1 MLKRLLDTLDG
12 VPEALHEFYEEKDGK
27 FHLLAEAEDTSA
39 LKSAKDHEK
48 EARQKAEQELRDLR
62 AAEADKIAKAE
73 EAARAKALKEA
84 RENSD
89 FDALDK
95 SWKEK
100 FDALKAEKNAETAAL
115 QDAING
121 EKIKTVAGE
130 LASEIS
136 IAPALLQPLIEA
148 RLSVELTEGK
158 FNTRV
163 LDAAGQPSALSIDD
177 LRAEFVGND
186 AFKGVMKA
194 GNASGGGATN
204 SNGGGAANKP
214 FAEMTA
220 SERVALKQSNPD
232 QFRKMASES
241 QGHLNRI

>member
-12 VPEALHEFYEEKDGK
+12 LPEALHEHYEEKDGK
-27 FHLLAEAEDTSA
+27 FHLLAETEDTSA

-89 FDALDK
+89 LDALDK
-95 SWKEK
+95 SWKAK
-100 FDALKAEKNAETAAL
+100 FDAMVAEKTAEKATL
-115 QDAING
+115 TEAING
-121 EKIKTVAGE
+121 EKIKSVAGE
-130 LASEIS
+130 LASDIS

-163 LDAAGQPSALSIDD
+163 LDAAGQPSALSMDD

-204 SNGGGAANKP
+204 SNGGGASNKP

-232 QFRKMASES
+232 QFRKMNAET

>member
-89 FDALDK
+89 LDALDK
-95 SWKEK
+95 SWKAK
-100 FDALKAEKNAETAAL
+100 FDAMVAEKNAENATL
-115 QDAING
+115 TEAING

-130 LASEIS
+130 LAADIS

-148 RLSVELTEGK
+148 RLSVELTDGK

-163 LDAAGQPSALSIDD
+163 LDAAGQPSAMSMDD

-204 SNGGGAANKP
+204 SNGGGASNKP

-232 QFRKMASES
+232 QFRKMNAEAKG
-241 QGHLNRI
+241 QLNRI

>member
-48 EARQKAEQELRDLR
+48 EARQKAEQELRELR

-89 FDALDK
+89 LDALDK
-95 SWKEK
+95 SWKAK
-100 FDALKAEKNAETAAL
+100 FDAMVAEKDAGNATLTE
-115 QDAING
+115 AING

-130 LASEIS
+130 LAADIS

-148 RLSVELTEGK
+148 RLSVELTDGK

-163 LDAAGQPSALSIDD
+163 LDAAGQPSAMSMDD

-186 AFKGVMKA
+186 AYKGVMKA

-204 SNGGGAANKP
+204 SNGGGASNKP

-232 QFRKMASES
+232 QFRKMNAEAKG
-241 QGHLNRI
+241 QLNRI